1 MNPMNSMRGIAR
13 LAWIATAFALVVI
26 VFGAFVRLS
35 NAGLSCPDWPTCYGK
50 ITWPKHEADIATANA
65 AFPDRPVESDKAW
78 REQVHRFLAGGLIL
92 TTFALAYAV
101 WRRRRDLQELVAV
114 PFAAAVFILFQALL
128 GMWTVTLKLKPVV
141 VMGHLLGGMTTFALL
156 AYTAL
161 RLTIPQI
168 ANPLFSSAEKDKF
181 KRLTEIGI
189 GLVAVQIALGGWT
202 SSNYA
207 ALACGLDFPTCL
219 GQWWPANMDFREAFV
234 LWRGIGVNY
243 EGGVLDG
250 TARIAIQ
257 VVHRIGALLVF
268 GYVALAVVQ
277 RAARHVETR
286 PFAIAIGIAL
296 LLQVSLGIANVKL
309 GLSLPIA
316 TAHNGVAAVLLL
328 SLLALLVRVRRD
340 ALRRFSRWEKG
351 SVRLANPGRTL
362 HPSHPCRRRS
372 TNTSN

>member
-1 MNPMNSMRGIAR
+1 MSTRGIAR
-13 LAWIATAFALVVI
+13 LAWIAAAFALVVI

-50 ITWPKHEADIATANA
+50 VTWPKHETDIATANA

-92 TTFALAYAV
+92 TTFALAIWS
-101 WRRRRDLQELVAV
+101 WRRRRELRGLAAV
-114 PFAAAVFILFQALL
+114 PPAASVVILFQALL
-128 GMWTVTLKLKPVV
+128 GMWTVTWKLKPVV
-141 VMGHLLGGMTTFALL
+141 VMAHLLGGMTTFALL

-168 ANPLFSSAEKDKF
+168 VNPQFSIAEKTKLL
-181 KRLTEIGI
+181 RLTAVGI
-189 GLVAVQIALGGWT
+189 GLVAMQIALGGWT

-219 GQWWPANMDFREAFV
+219 GQWWPANTDFHEAFV

-250 TARIAIQ
+250 SARIAIQ
-257 VVHRIGALLVF
+257 LVHRIGAVLVF
-268 GYVALAVVQ
+268 GHVAFAVVQ

-286 PFAIAIGIAL
+286 PFAVAIGIAL
-296 LLQVSLGIANVKL
+296 LLQISLGIANVKL
-309 GLSLPIA
+309 GLPLPIA
-316 TAHNGVAAVLLL
+316 TSHNGVAAVLLL
-328 SLLALLVRVRRD
+328 SLLALLVRVRAVAR
-340 ALRRFSRWEKG
+340 
-351 SVRLANPGRTL
+351 
-362 HPSHPCRRRS
+362 
-372 TNTSN
+372 